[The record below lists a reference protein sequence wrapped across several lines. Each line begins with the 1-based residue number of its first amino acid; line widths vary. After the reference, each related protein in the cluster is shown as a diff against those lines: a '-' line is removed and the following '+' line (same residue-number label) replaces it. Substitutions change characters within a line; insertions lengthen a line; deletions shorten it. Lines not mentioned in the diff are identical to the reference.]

1 MNSSMLAI
9 MRKDLRGV
17 TVNRRL
23 FSSLWILPVIFTVFL
38 PSVFNFIFYVSP
50 EDSDFTKMIDLLPAS
65 MQTGDLT
72 QIMADLA
79 LNNIMPVF
87 LLIIPVMTSS
97 IMAAR
102 RP

>member
-50 EDSDFTKMIDLLPAS
+50 EDSDFTKMIDLPLPLCRQEIS
-65 MQTGDLT
+65 HRLW
-72 QIMADLA
+72 QIWL
-79 LNNIMPVF
+79 
-87 LLIIPVMTSS
+87 
-97 IMAAR
+97 
-102 RP
+102 